1 MSSCTSMKL
10 AVPEA
15 FKQQAT
21 MHHVNGARGNKMS
34 FANFKTSKIKR
45 GVHVIYPNWGRGHG
59 FFLENLVLH
68 RMGIEKSETVENEK
82 TRFRY
87 SLSDGN
93 NQVNIYANE
102 MQVTVKHEYNT
113 TNYIGIFSSFE
124 KLQQYNYVFSA
135 VIRSDSAQD
144 SRDWELVM
152 TNLYDRQA
160 QRDNN
165 PFTFISRE
173 DKGLATNG
181 QDTIFV
187 KPLSIRK
194 TETTNGKPGK
204 LPFKVMSGYE
214 LSTSGGVIGIIDMID
229 RNVWFYNELDN
240 TEKLHLTAIATALF
254 ARKVHDV
261 KW

>member
-1 MSSCTSMKL
+1 MKL
-10 AVPEA
+10 AVPDA

-21 MHHVNGARGNKMS
+21 MHHVTGARGNRMS

-68 RMGIEKSETVENEK
+68 RMGIEKTETVENEK

-87 SLSDGN
+87 SLSDGK
-93 NQVNIYANE
+93 NQVDIYANE

-113 TNYIGIFSSFE
+113 TNYSGIFSSFE
-124 KLQQYNYVFSA
+124 KLQHYDYIFSA
-135 VIRSDSAQD
+135 VISSDSTQH
-144 SRDWELVM
+144 SRNWELVM

-160 QRDNN
+160 QHDNN
-165 PFTFISRE
+165 PFTFISQE
-173 DKGLATNG
+173 DNGLATNG

-187 KPLSIRK
+187 KPLSIRN
-194 TETTNGKPGK
+194 TENANGKPGK
-204 LPFKVMSGYE
+204 LLFKVMSGYE

-240 TEKLHLTAIATALF
+240 TEKLHVTAIATALF